1 MIRIGVITLSIILF
15 GCGGGGGSS
24 GIPNNLSPV
33 TIYGSVQDGYISGAS
48 VFIDTNANYIL
59 DASEIAATT
68 NERGEFNLIYTN
80 GVVPTGLLVSIGGT
94 DLDTNIKDD
103 NLIYVKKNI
112 STSNNTISPLTS
124 VAAYLNN
131 QDDIINMLGF
141 DRSFENLV
149 LAGGVGKEYITA
161 NRLSVLSKILREI
174 TNRQKGLFSVDVKLN
189 TNIFFQIIAKRLDQN
204 FSNQTIKI
212 DKAEFLAE
220 VLSDLSLNQ
229 NIQINN
235 QNEVSI
241 AIANS
246 LSLIQDQNLRQGQTS
261 DFIKKIITWAN
272 SELLI
277 EIELLVQA
285 PIGSLHYS
293 YKNDIFNHVAASD
306 VFSGSTFSASDL
318 IPSIS
323 LIEDSVSLNEDTTIS
338 IDVLANDD
346 FMSSYPFTFSPDLT
360 PVNGSSSLVDNKIV
374 YTPNANFNGT
384 ETFSYYLTQNGQTKL
399 GSVNITIT
407 PVNDAPEIG
416 IALPITVNENQ
427 TTIKTLLFSDVD
439 SAAELI
445 TTSLSGTDASY
456 FNYTSAGVLSF
467 KEAQDYESKNSFSIT
482 ITATDGTSERSYNAI
497 VQLINL
503 NDNGPAI
510 PTNSFAINE
519 NTTTVTSSLATDADG
534 GALNYSLSGTDAATF
549 SVSSLGVLNFNT
561 APNYEVKNSYSFDV
575 SASDG
580 TNPAVTD
587 SIVVNVL
594 DVNDAPAMANLSA
607 DINLLPTVSS
617 SASKTLAMNASDD
630 EGDSITYSI
639 VENGSFGAAAISGT
653 DITYTVNGST
663 NNSAVAT
670 DTIKIRLSDGVDISD
685 IPFTINLKTDPFY
698 QYSWHLKNTGQT
710 NFASNTG
717 TAGADM
723 NVDSVINSGKTG
735 SGITIAIQDSGLE
748 IAHEDIADNHL
759 AGKSCDFLNDDDDP
773 TPASS
778 GGDHGTS
785 VAGIAAATG
794 WNDKGGRG
802 VAPKANLV
810 GHNLLAYQTI
820 STYLDAYG
828 ATPGGCDTD
837 VVDIMNQSYG
847 SGDSSSF
854 DTSGLSSL
862 FLDAYVNGVT
872 NGRSNKGF
880 LYVRSTGNSFY
891 SDNGHCSPSGASW
904 SNTPYEY
911 SCYDSSYDD
920 DHTEPY
926 LIGVTALNAFDL
938 KSSYSTPGTSAWIS
952 GYGGEFGSTYPAMMT
967 TDLMGCDKGYNQ
979 SSSVITGDSNCD
991 YMQSFNGT
999 SSAAPSVS
1007 GAIALILEANSNLI
1021 WRDIKHILASSAAQ
1035 IDNSRS
1041 KTYETVDL
1049 YKWTTNAAGF
1059 KHHPWYGFGKINV
1072 QSAITLAEAYV
1083 LGSLGT
1089 FVNTSGTQTSIGGT
1103 IASNQRTIFTAKKI
1117 TLSAPAGSSNF
1128 VEFIK
1133 LSLGFDHADPEEIS
1147 VELKS
1152 PDGTTVTVLQPF
1164 TLKTSNPSNNDFD
1177 MGISSFYGESISG
1190 NWTLIIADYTDDGV
1204 GGTLDNWSIKVYG
1217 H

>member
-1 MIRIGVITLSIILF
+1 MIRLGVITFSIILF

-24 GIPNNLSPV
+24 DATNNLGPV
-33 TIYGSVQDGYISGAS
+33 TISGSVQDGYISGAS

-59 DASEIAATT
+59 DAGEKSATT
-68 NERGEFNLIYTN
+68 NDRGEFSLFYEN
-80 GVVPTGLLVSIGGT
+80 GLPSGFLVSVGGT
-94 DLDTNIKDD
+94 DLDTGIADAELVFVKRVADISNT
-103 NLIYVKKNI
+103 NLI
-112 STSNNTISPLTS
+112 TPLSSIAT
-124 VAAYLNN
+124 YLSASSDLNK
-131 QDDIINMLGF
+131 ILGF
-141 DRSFENLV
+141 SSSYEFIHPATNKNSKYYQ
-149 LAGGVGKEYITA
+149 AA
-161 NRLSVLSKILREI
+161 NKLSVLAKILRSI
-174 TNRQKGLFSVDVKLN
+174 TNARKGFNNYELD
-189 TNIFFQIIAKRLDQN
+189 THIFFETIASRLAQN
-204 FSNQTIKI
+204 DLGQAIKI
-212 DKAEFLAE
+212 DESVFLE
-220 VLSDLSLNQ
+220 QLLTDLEIKQSV
-229 NIQINN
+229 QINN
-235 QNEVSI
+235 KSDVSI
-241 AIANS
+241 AVSNA
-246 LSLIQDQNLRQGQTS
+246 LSLIQYKSDDLTNKLLKWANETLPDEIVVGTQTS
-261 DFIKKIITWAN
+261 TNA
-272 SELLI
+272 
-277 EIELLVQA
+277 
-285 PIGSLHYS
+285 S
-293 YKNDIFNHVAASD
+293 YFDKFKNDIFNLVIS
-306 VFSGSTFSASDL
+306 SSTFNGLSYDANQL
-318 IPSIS
+318 VPSLAVGADTFTI
-323 LIEDSVSLNEDTTIS
+323 NEDTVTTID
-338 IDVLANDD
+338 ILANDD

-360 PVNGSSSLVDNKIV
+360 PVNGSSSLVNNRIV
-374 YTPNANFNGT
+374 YTPDANFNGT
-384 ETFSYYLTQNGQTKL
+384 ETFSYSLTQNGHTKT
-399 GSVNITIT
+399 GSVNIIIT

-503 NDNGPAI
+503 NDNSPAI
-510 PTNSFAINE
+510 PIDSFAINE

-534 GALNYSLSGTDAATF
+534 GSLNYSLSGTDAAAF
-549 SVSSLGVLNFNT
+549 SVSSLGVLTFNT

-575 SASDG
+575 TASDG
-580 TNPAVTD
+580 INPSVTD
-587 SIVVNVL
+587 SITVNVL
-594 DVNDAPAMANLSA
+594 DVNDAPSMANLSA

-617 SASKTLAMNASDD
+617 SASKTIAMNASDD
-630 EGDSITYSI
+630 DGDSITYSI
-639 VENGSFGAAAISGT
+639 VENGSYGSAVISGT
-653 DITYTVNGST
+653 DITYTVSAST
-663 NNSAVAT
+663 SNSSVAA
-670 DTIKIRLSDGVDISD
+670 DTIKIRLSDGIDNSPDV
-685 IPFTINLKTDPFY
+685 PLTINLKTDPFY

-710 NFASNTG
+710 NFAANTG

-723 NVDSVINSGKTG
+723 NVDVVINSGKTG
-735 SGITIAIQDSGLE
+735 NGVTIAIQDSGLE
-748 IAHEDIADNHL
+748 IAHEDIANNHL

-773 TPASS
+773 TPTSS

-810 GHNLLAYQTI
+810 GHNVLAYQTI

-828 ATPGGCDTD
+828 ATSGGCDTD

-847 SGDSSSF
+847 TGDSSSF
-854 DTSGLSSL
+854 DTSGLFSL

-891 SDNGHCSPSGASW
+891 SDSGHCSPSGASW

-926 LIGVTALNAFDL
+926 LIGVTALSAFDQ

-979 SSSVITGDSNCD
+979 SSSVITGDSTCD

-1007 GAIALILEANSNLI
+1007 GAIALILEANSNLT
-1021 WRDIKHILASSAAQ
+1021 WRDIKHILASSATQ

-1041 KTYETVDL
+1041 KTYESVDL

-1103 IASNQRTIFTAKKI
+1103 ITSYQRSIFTTKKI

-1190 NWTLIIADYTDDGV
+1190 DWTLIITDYTDDGV

>member
-1 MIRIGVITLSIILF
+1 MNRLGVITLSIILF
-15 GCGGGGGSS
+15 GCGGGGGSL
-24 GIPNNLSPV
+24 GTPAPLEPV
-33 TIYGSVQDGYISGAS
+33 TISGSVQDGYISGAT
-48 VFIDTNANYIL
+48 VFIDTIQNYIL
-59 DASEIAATT
+59 DEGEKSAIT
-68 NERGEFNLIYTN
+68 NDKGEFSLHFEDRLPS
-80 GVVPTGLLVSIGGT
+80 GFLVSVGGT
-94 DLDTNIKDD
+94 DLDTGITDTELVFVKGVVDNSNT
-103 NLIYVKKNI
+103 NLITPLSSIATY
-112 STSNNTISPLTS
+112 LTS
-124 VAAYLNN
+124 SSDLNK
-131 QDDIINMLGF
+131 ILGF
-141 DRSFENLV
+141 SSSYEFVHPVTNKNSKYYQ
-149 LAGGVGKEYITA
+149 AA
-161 NRLSVLSKILREI
+161 NKLSVLTKILRSI
-174 TNRQKGLFSVDVKLN
+174 TNTRKGFNNYELD
-189 TNIFFQIIAKRLDQN
+189 THIFFETIASRLAQN
-204 FSNQTIKI
+204 DLGQAIKI
-212 DKAEFLAE
+212 DETVFLE
-220 VLSDLSLNQ
+220 QLLTDLEIKQS
-229 NIQINN
+229 IQINN
-235 QNEVSI
+235 KSDVSI
-241 AIANS
+241 AVSNA
-246 LSLIQDQNLRQGQTS
+246 LSLIQYKS
-261 DFIKKIITWAN
+261 DDLTNRLLKWAN
-272 SELLI
+272 ETLPD
-277 EIELLVQA
+277 EIVSGTQSSA
-285 PIGSLHYS
+285 NAS
-293 YKNDIFNHVAASD
+293 YFDKFKNDIFNLVITS
-306 VFSGSTFSASDL
+306 STFNGLSYDASQL
-318 IPSIS
+318 VPSLAIGTDTFT
-323 LIEDSVSLNEDTTIS
+323 INEDTAST

-384 ETFSYYLTQNGQTKL
+384 ETFSYSLTQNGQTKT

-427 TTIKTLLFSDVD
+427 TAIKTILFSDVD

-503 NDNGPAI
+503 NDNSPVI
-510 PTNSFAINE
+510 PTNSFVINE
-519 NTTTVTSSLATDADG
+519 NTTIVTSSLATDADG
-534 GALNYSLSGTDAATF
+534 GALYYSLSGTDAAAF
-549 SVSSLGVLNFNT
+549 SVSSLGVLTFNT
-561 APNYEVKNSYSFDV
+561 APNYEVKNSYSFDI

-580 TNPAVTD
+580 TNPSVTD

-594 DVNDAPAMANLSA
+594 DVNDAPVMANLTAS
-607 DINLLPTVSS
+607 INLLPTVSS
-617 SASKTLAMNASDD
+617 SATKTVAMNASDD
-630 EGDSITYSI
+630 EGDAITYSI
-639 VENGSFGAAAISGT
+639 VENGSYGNAVISGT
-653 DITYTVNGST
+653 DITYTVSAST
-663 NNSAVAT
+663 SNSSVAT
-670 DTIKIRLSDGVDISD
+670 DTLKIRLSDGVDISD
-685 IPFTINLKTDPFY
+685 IPFTVNLKTDPFY
-698 QYSWHLKNTGQT
+698 QHSWHLKNTGQT
-710 NFASNTG
+710 NFAANTG

-723 NVDSVINSGKTG
+723 NVDAVINSGKTG
-735 SGITIAIQDSGLE
+735 NGVTIAIQDSGLE

-759 AGKSCDFLNDDDDP
+759 AGKSCDFLNNDDDP

-785 VAGIAAATG
+785 VAGIAAASG

-810 GHNLLAYQTI
+810 GHNILAYQTL

-828 ATPGGCDTD
+828 AIPGGCDTD

-847 SGDSSSF
+847 AGDSDSF
-854 DTSGLSSL
+854 NTAGLFSL
-862 FLDAYVNGVT
+862 FLDAYINGVT

-880 LYVRSTGNSFY
+880 LYVRSTGNSFF
-891 SDNGHCSPSGASW
+891 STSGHCSPSGASW

-926 LIGVTALNAFDL
+926 LIGVTALNGFDL

-952 GYGGEFGSTYPAMMT
+952 GYGGEYGSTYPAMMT

-979 SSSVITGDSNCD
+979 SSSVITGDSTCD
-991 YMQSFNGT
+991 YMQNFNGT

-1007 GAIALILEANSNLI
+1007 GAIALILEANPNLT
-1021 WRDIKHILASSAAQ
+1021 WRDIKHILASSATQ

-1103 IASNQRTIFTAKKI
+1103 ITSYQRSIFTTKKI

-1190 NWTLIIADYTDDGV
+1190 DWTLIITDYTDDGV

>member
-1 MIRIGVITLSIILF
+1 MIRLGVITLSIILF

-24 GIPNNLSPV
+24 GTTNNLGPV
-33 TIYGSVQDGYISGAS
+33 TISGSVQDGYISGAS

-59 DASEIAATT
+59 DAGEKSATT
-68 NERGEFNLIYTN
+68 NDRGEFSLFYEN
-80 GVVPTGLLVSIGGT
+80 GLPSGFLVSVGGT
-94 DLDTNIKDD
+94 DLDTGIADAELVFVKRVADISNT
-103 NLIYVKKNI
+103 NLI
-112 STSNNTISPLTS
+112 TPLSSIAT
-124 VAAYLNN
+124 YLSASSDLNK
-131 QDDIINMLGF
+131 ILGF
-141 DRSFENLV
+141 SSSYEFIHPATNKNSKYYQ
-149 LAGGVGKEYITA
+149 AA
-161 NRLSVLSKILREI
+161 NKLSVLAKILRSI
-174 TNRQKGLFSVDVKLN
+174 TNARKGFNNYELD
-189 TNIFFQIIAKRLDQN
+189 THIFFETIASRLAQN
-204 FSNQTIKI
+204 DLGQAIKI
-212 DKAEFLAE
+212 DESVFLE
-220 VLSDLSLNQ
+220 QLLTDLEIKQSV
-229 NIQINN
+229 QINN
-235 QNEVSI
+235 KSDVSI
-241 AIANS
+241 AVSNA
-246 LSLIQDQNLRQGQTS
+246 LSLIQYKSDDLTNKLLKWANETLPDEIVVGTQTS
-261 DFIKKIITWAN
+261 TNA
-272 SELLI
+272 
-277 EIELLVQA
+277 
-285 PIGSLHYS
+285 S
-293 YKNDIFNHVAASD
+293 YFDKFKNDIFNLVIS
-306 VFSGSTFSASDL
+306 SSTFNGLSYDANQL
-318 IPSIS
+318 VPSLAVGADTFTI
-323 LIEDSVSLNEDTTIS
+323 NEDTVTTID
-338 IDVLANDD
+338 ILANDD

-360 PVNGSSSLVDNKIV
+360 PVNGSSSLVNNRIV
-374 YTPNANFNGT
+374 YTPDANFNGT
-384 ETFSYYLTQNGQTKL
+384 ETFSYSLTQNGHTKT
-399 GSVNITIT
+399 GSVNIIIT

-427 TTIKTLLFSDVD
+427 TAIKTLLFSDVD

-456 FNYTSAGVLSF
+456 FNYTSEGVLSF
-467 KEAQDYESKNSFSIT
+467 KEAQDYEFKNSFSIT

-503 NDNGPAI
+503 NDNSPAI
-510 PTNSFAINE
+510 PIDSFAINE

-534 GALNYSLSGTDAATF
+534 GSLNYSLSGTDAAAF
-549 SVSSLGVLNFNT
+549 SVSSLGVLTFNT

-575 SASDG
+575 TASDG
-580 TNPAVTD
+580 INPSVTD
-587 SIVVNVL
+587 SITVNVL
-594 DVNDAPAMANLSA
+594 DVNDAPSMANLSA

-617 SASKTLAMNASDD
+617 SASKTIAMNASDD
-630 EGDSITYSI
+630 DGDSITYSI
-639 VENGSFGAAAISGT
+639 VENGSYGSAVISGT
-653 DITYTVNGST
+653 DITYTVSAST
-663 NNSAVAT
+663 SNSSVAA
-670 DTIKIRLSDGVDISD
+670 DTIKIRLSDGIDNSPDV
-685 IPFTINLKTDPFY
+685 PLTINLKTDPFY

-710 NFASNTG
+710 NFAANTG

-723 NVDSVINSGKTG
+723 NVDVVINSGKTG
-735 SGITIAIQDSGLE
+735 NGVTIAIQDSGLE
-748 IAHEDIADNHL
+748 IAHEDIANNHL

-773 TPASS
+773 TPTSS

-810 GHNLLAYQTI
+810 GHNVLAYQTI

-828 ATPGGCDTD
+828 ATSGGCDTD

-847 SGDSSSF
+847 TGDSSSF
-854 DTSGLSSL
+854 DTSGLFSL

-891 SDNGHCSPSGASW
+891 SDSGHCSPSGASW

-926 LIGVTALNAFDL
+926 LIGVTALNAFDQ

-979 SSSVITGDSNCD
+979 SSSVITGDSTCD

-1007 GAIALILEANSNLI
+1007 GAIALILEANSNLT

-1041 KTYETVDL
+1041 KTYESVDL

-1103 IASNQRTIFTAKKI
+1103 ITSNQRTIFTAKKI

-1152 PDGTTVTVLQPF
+1152 PNGTTVTVLQPF
-1164 TLKTSNPSNNDFD
+1164 TLKTSNPGNNDFD

-1190 NWTLIIADYTDDGV
+1190 DWTLIITDYTDDGV

>member
-1 MIRIGVITLSIILF
+1 MIRLGVITLLIILF

-24 GIPNNLSPV
+24 GATNSVGPV
-33 TIYGSVQDGYISGAS
+33 TISGSVQDGYISGAS

-59 DASEIAATT
+59 DPEEKSATT
-68 NERGEFNLIYTN
+68 NDKGEFSLYYEN
-80 GVVPTGLLVSIGGT
+80 GAPSGFLVSIGGT
-94 DLDTNIKDD
+94 DLDTGITDTELVFVKRVADISNT
-103 NLIYVKKNI
+103 NLI
-112 STSNNTISPLTS
+112 TPLSSIAT
-124 VAAYLNN
+124 YLPLSSDLNK
-131 QDDIINMLGF
+131 MLGF
-141 DRSFENLV
+141 SSSYEFVHPVTNKNSKYYQAANKLSV
-149 LAGGVGKEYITA
+149 LAKISRFVTNTRKGFNNYELDTHIFFETIA
-161 NRLSVLSKILREI
+161 NRL
-174 TNRQKGLFSVDVKLN
+174 
-189 TNIFFQIIAKRLDQN
+189 AQN
-204 FSNQTIKI
+204 DSGQAIKI
-212 DKAEFLAE
+212 DEAIFLE
-220 VLSDLSLNQ
+220 QLLSDLEINQ

-235 QNEVSI
+235 KSDVSI
-241 AIANS
+241 AVSNA
-246 LSLIQDQNLRQGQTS
+246 LSLIQYKS
-261 DFIKKIITWAN
+261 DDLTNKLLKWAN
-272 SELLI
+272 ETLPY
-277 EIELLVQA
+277 EIFVGTESSSNA
-285 PIGSLHYS
+285 S
-293 YKNDIFNHVAASD
+293 YFDKFKNDIFNLVITS
-306 VFSGSTFSASDL
+306 STFNGLSYDSSQL
-318 IPSIS
+318 VPSLAIGADTFT
-323 LIEDSVSLNEDTTIS
+323 INEDTTMT

-346 FMSSYPFTFSPDLT
+346 FMSSYPFTFSPDLI
-360 PVNGSSSLVDNKIV
+360 PANGSSSLVDNKII

-384 ETFSYYLTQNGQTKL
+384 ETFSYSLTQNGQTKT

-445 TTSLSGTDASY
+445 TTSLSGADASY

-482 ITATDGTSERSYNAI
+482 ITASDGTSERSYNAI

-503 NDNGPAI
+503 NDNGPVI
-510 PTNSFAINE
+510 PTNSFTINE

-534 GALNYSLSGTDAATF
+534 GALNYTLSGTDAAAF
-549 SVSSLGVLNFNT
+549 SVSSLGFLTFNT

-575 SASDG
+575 TASDG
-580 TNPAVTD
+580 TNPSVTD
-587 SIVVNVL
+587 SIIVNVL
-594 DVNDAPAMANLSA
+594 DVNDAPVMANLTAS
-607 DINLLPTVSS
+607 INLLPTVSS
-617 SASKTLAMNASDD
+617 SATKTVAMNASDD
-630 EGDSITYSI
+630 DGDAITYSI
-639 VENGSFGAAAISGT
+639 VENGSYGTAAISGT
-653 DITYTVNGST
+653 YITYNVSAST
-663 NNSAVAT
+663 NNSSVAT

-685 IPFTINLKTDPFY
+685 IPFTVSLKTDPFY
-698 QYSWHLKNTGQT
+698 QHSWHLKNTGQK
-710 NFASNTG
+710 NFASN
-717 TAGADM
+717 AAFPGADM

-735 SGITIAIQDSGLE
+735 NGIVIAIQDSGLE

-759 AGKSCDFLNDDDDP
+759 AGKSCDFLNGDNDP
-773 TPASS
+773 TPTSS

-794 WNDKGGRG
+794 WNDKGSRG

-810 GHNLLAYQTI
+810 GHNILAYQTL

-847 SGDSSSF
+847 AGASSVF
-854 DTSGLSSL
+854 DTSGIFSL
-862 FLDAYVNGVT
+862 ILDAYVSGVT

-880 LYVRSTGNSFY
+880 LYVRSTGNSFFT
-891 SDNGHCSPSGASW
+891 DNGHCSPTGTSW
-904 SNTPYEY
+904 LNPHYEF

-920 DHTEPY
+920 DLTEPY
-926 LIGVTALNAFDL
+926 LIGVTALRATDI
-938 KSSYSTPGTSAWIS
+938 KSSYSTPGSSAWIA
-952 GYGGEFGSTYPAMMT
+952 GYGGEYGITYPAMMT
-967 TDLMGCDKGYNQ
+967 TDLMGCDKGYSQ
-979 SSSVITGDSNCD
+979 SSSSLITGDSNCD

-999 SSAAPSVS
+999 SSAAPMVS
-1007 GAIALILEANSNLI
+1007 GAIALILEANPNLT
-1021 WRDIKHILASSAAQ
+1021 WRDVKHILASSATQ
-1035 IDNSRS
+1035 VDVSRS

-1103 IASNQRTIFTAKKI
+1103 ITSYQRSIFTTKKI

-1152 PDGTTVTVLQPF
+1152 PNGTTVTVLQPF

-1177 MGISSFYGESISG
+1177 MGISSFYGENISG
-1190 NWTLIIADYTDDGV
+1190 DWTLIITDYTDDGV

>member
-1 MIRIGVITLSIILF
+1 MIRLGVITFSIILF

-24 GIPNNLSPV
+24 GAINNLGPV
-33 TIYGSVQDGYISGAS
+33 TISGSVQDGYISGAS

-59 DASEIAATT
+59 DAGEKSATT
-68 NERGEFNLIYTN
+68 NDRGEFSLFYEN
-80 GVVPTGLLVSIGGT
+80 GLPSGFLVSVGGT
-94 DLDTNIKDD
+94 DLDTGIADAELIFVKRVADISNT
-103 NLIYVKKNI
+103 NLI
-112 STSNNTISPLTS
+112 TPLSSIAT
-124 VAAYLNN
+124 YLSASSDLNK
-131 QDDIINMLGF
+131 ILGF
-141 DRSFENLV
+141 SSSYEFIHPATNKNSKYYQ
-149 LAGGVGKEYITA
+149 AA
-161 NRLSVLSKILREI
+161 NKLSVLAKILRSI
-174 TNRQKGLFSVDVKLN
+174 TNARKGFNNYELD
-189 TNIFFQIIAKRLDQN
+189 THIFFETIASRLAQN
-204 FSNQTIKI
+204 DLGQAIKI
-212 DKAEFLAE
+212 DESVFLE
-220 VLSDLSLNQ
+220 QLLTDLEIKQSV
-229 NIQINN
+229 QINN
-235 QNEVSI
+235 KSDVSI
-241 AIANS
+241 AVSNA
-246 LSLIQDQNLRQGQTS
+246 LSLIQYKS
-261 DFIKKIITWAN
+261 DDLTNKLLKWAN
-272 SELLI
+272 ETLPD
-277 EIELLVQA
+277 EIVVGTQSSTNA
-285 PIGSLHYS
+285 S
-293 YKNDIFNHVAASD
+293 YFDKFKNDIFNLVIS
-306 VFSGSTFSASDL
+306 SSTFNGLSYDASQL
-318 IPSIS
+318 VPSLAVGADTFTI
-323 LIEDSVSLNEDTTIS
+323 NEDTVTTID
-338 IDVLANDD
+338 ILANDD

-360 PVNGSSSLVDNKIV
+360 PVNGSSSLVNNRIV
-374 YTPNANFNGT
+374 YTPDANFNGT
-384 ETFSYYLTQNGQTKL
+384 ETFSYSLTQNGHTKT
-399 GSVNITIT
+399 GSVNIIIT

-427 TTIKTLLFSDVD
+427 TAIKTLLFSDVD

-456 FNYTSAGVLSF
+456 FNYTSEGVLSF

-503 NDNGPAI
+503 NDNSPAI
-510 PTNSFAINE
+510 PIDSFAINE

-534 GALNYSLSGTDAATF
+534 GSLNYSLSGTDAAAF
-549 SVSSLGVLNFNT
+549 SVSSLGVLTFNT

-575 SASDG
+575 TASDG
-580 TNPAVTD
+580 INPSVTD
-587 SIVVNVL
+587 SITVNVL
-594 DVNDAPAMANLSA
+594 DVNDAPSMANLSA

-617 SASKTLAMNASDD
+617 SASKTIAMNASDD
-630 EGDSITYSI
+630 DGDSITYSI
-639 VENGSFGAAAISGT
+639 VENGSYGSAVISGT
-653 DITYTVNGST
+653 DITYTVSAST
-663 NNSAVAT
+663 SNSSVAA
-670 DTIKIRLSDGVDISD
+670 DTIKIRLSDGIDNSPDV
-685 IPFTINLKTDPFY
+685 PLTINLKTDPFY

-710 NFASNTG
+710 NFAANTG

-723 NVDSVINSGKTG
+723 NVDVVINSGKTG
-735 SGITIAIQDSGLE
+735 NGVTIAIQDSGLE
-748 IAHEDIADNHL
+748 IAHEDIANNHL

-773 TPASS
+773 TPTSS

-810 GHNLLAYQTI
+810 GHNVLAYQTI

-828 ATPGGCDTD
+828 ATSGGCDTD

-847 SGDSSSF
+847 TGDSSSF
-854 DTSGLSSL
+854 DTSGLFSL

-880 LYVRSTGNSFY
+880 LYVRSTGNSFF
-891 SDNGHCSPSGASW
+891 SRTLGHCSPTGVSL

-920 DHTEPY
+920 ALTEPY
-926 LIGVTALNAFDL
+926 LIGVTALSAFDQ

-979 SSSVITGDSNCD
+979 SSSVITGDSTCD

-1007 GAIALILEANSNLI
+1007 GAIALILEANSNLT

-1041 KTYETVDL
+1041 KTYESVDL

-1103 IASNQRTIFTAKKI
+1103 ITSYQRSIFTTKKI

-1190 NWTLIIADYTDDGV
+1190 DWTLIITDYTDDGV

>member
-1 MIRIGVITLSIILF
+1 MIRLGVITLSIILF

-24 GIPNNLSPV
+24 GTTNNLGPV
-33 TIYGSVQDGYISGAS
+33 TISGSVQDGYISGAS

-59 DASEIAATT
+59 DAGEKSATT
-68 NERGEFNLIYTN
+68 NDRGEFSLFYEN
-80 GVVPTGLLVSIGGT
+80 GLPSGFLVSVGGT
-94 DLDTNIKDD
+94 DLDTGIADAELVFVKRVADISNT
-103 NLIYVKKNI
+103 NLI
-112 STSNNTISPLTS
+112 TPLSSIAT
-124 VAAYLNN
+124 YLSASSDLNK
-131 QDDIINMLGF
+131 ILGF
-141 DRSFENLV
+141 SSSYEFIHPATNKNSKYYQ
-149 LAGGVGKEYITA
+149 AA
-161 NRLSVLSKILREI
+161 NKLSVLAKILRSI
-174 TNRQKGLFSVDVKLN
+174 TNARKGFNNYELD
-189 TNIFFQIIAKRLDQN
+189 THIFFETIASRLAQN
-204 FSNQTIKI
+204 DLGQAIKI
-212 DKAEFLAE
+212 DESVFLE
-220 VLSDLSLNQ
+220 QLLTDLEIKQSV
-229 NIQINN
+229 QINN
-235 QNEVSI
+235 KSDVSI
-241 AIANS
+241 AVSNA
-246 LSLIQDQNLRQGQTS
+246 LSLIQYKS
-261 DFIKKIITWAN
+261 DDLTNKLLKWAN
-272 SELLI
+272 ETLPD
-277 EIELLVQA
+277 EIVVGTQSSTNA
-285 PIGSLHYS
+285 S
-293 YKNDIFNHVAASD
+293 YFDKFKNDIFNLVIS
-306 VFSGSTFSASDL
+306 SSTFNGLSYDANQL
-318 IPSIS
+318 VPSLAVGADTFTI
-323 LIEDSVSLNEDTTIS
+323 NEDTVTTID
-338 IDVLANDD
+338 ILANDD

-360 PVNGSSSLVDNKIV
+360 PVNGSSSLVNNRIV
-374 YTPNANFNGT
+374 YTPDANFNGT
-384 ETFSYYLTQNGQTKL
+384 ETFSYSLTQNGHTKT
-399 GSVNITIT
+399 GSVNIIIT

-427 TTIKTLLFSDVD
+427 TAIKTLLFSDVD

-456 FNYTSAGVLSF
+456 FNYTSEGVLSF
-467 KEAQDYESKNSFSIT
+467 KEAQDYEFKNSFSIT

-503 NDNGPAI
+503 NDNSPAI
-510 PTNSFAINE
+510 PIDSFAINE

-534 GALNYSLSGTDAATF
+534 GSLNYSLSGTDAAAF
-549 SVSSLGVLNFNT
+549 SVSSLGVLTFNT

-575 SASDG
+575 TASDG
-580 TNPAVTD
+580 INPSVTD
-587 SIVVNVL
+587 SITVNVL
-594 DVNDAPAMANLSA
+594 DVNDAPSMANLSA

-617 SASKTLAMNASDD
+617 SASKTIAMNASDD
-630 EGDSITYSI
+630 DGDSITYSI
-639 VENGSFGAAAISGT
+639 VENGSYGSAVISGT
-653 DITYTVNGST
+653 DITYTVSAST
-663 NNSAVAT
+663 SNSSVAA
-670 DTIKIRLSDGVDISD
+670 DTIKIRLSDGIDNSPDV
-685 IPFTINLKTDPFY
+685 PLTINLKTDPFY

-710 NFASNTG
+710 NFAANTG

-723 NVDSVINSGKTG
+723 NVDVVINSGKTG
-735 SGITIAIQDSGLE
+735 NGVTIAIQDSGLE
-748 IAHEDIADNHL
+748 IAHEDIANNHL

-773 TPASS
+773 TPTSS

-810 GHNLLAYQTI
+810 GHNVLAYQTI

-828 ATPGGCDTD
+828 ATSGGCDTD

-847 SGDSSSF
+847 TGDSSSF
-854 DTSGLSSL
+854 DTSGLFSL

-891 SDNGHCSPSGASW
+891 SDSGHCSPSGASW

-926 LIGVTALNAFDL
+926 LIGVTALSAFDQ

-979 SSSVITGDSNCD
+979 SSSVITGDSTCD

-1007 GAIALILEANSNLI
+1007 GAIALILEANSNLT
-1021 WRDIKHILASSAAQ
+1021 WRDIKHILASSATQ

-1041 KTYETVDL
+1041 KTYESVDL

-1103 IASNQRTIFTAKKI
+1103 ITSYQRSIFTTKKI

-1190 NWTLIIADYTDDGV
+1190 DWTLIITDYTDDGV

>member
-1 MIRIGVITLSIILF
+1 MIRLGVITLSIILF

-24 GIPNNLSPV
+24 GTTNNLGPV
-33 TIYGSVQDGYISGAS
+33 TISGSVQDGYISGAS

-59 DASEIAATT
+59 DAGEKSVTT
-68 NERGEFNLIYTN
+68 NDRGEFSLYYEN
-80 GVVPTGLLVSIGGT
+80 GLPSGFLVSIGGT
-94 DLDTNIKDD
+94 DLDTGIADTELVFVKRGADISNT
-103 NLIYVKKNI
+103 NLI
-112 STSNNTISPLTS
+112 TPLSSIAT
-124 VAAYLNN
+124 YLSASGDLNK
-131 QDDIINMLGF
+131 ILGF
-141 DRSFENLV
+141 SSSYEFVHPATNKNSKYYQ
-149 LAGGVGKEYITA
+149 AA
-161 NRLSVLSKILREI
+161 NKLSVLAKILRSI
-174 TNRQKGLFSVDVKLN
+174 TNARKGFNNYELD
-189 TNIFFQIIAKRLDQN
+189 THIFFETIASRLAQN
-204 FSNQTIKI
+204 DLGQAIKI
-212 DKAEFLAE
+212 DETVFLE
-220 VLSDLSLNQ
+220 QLLTDLEIKQSV
-229 NIQINN
+229 QINN
-235 QNEVSI
+235 KSDVSI
-241 AIANS
+241 AVSNA
-246 LSLIQDQNLRQGQTS
+246 LSLIQYKS
-261 DFIKKIITWAN
+261 DDLTNKLLKWAN
-272 SELLI
+272 ETLLD
-277 EIELLVQA
+277 EIVVGTQSSTNA
-285 PIGSLHYS
+285 S
-293 YKNDIFNHVAASD
+293 YFDKFKNDIFNLVIS
-306 VFSGSTFSASDL
+306 SSTFNGSSYDASQL
-318 IPSIS
+318 VPSLAIGADTFT
-323 LIEDSVSLNEDTTIS
+323 INEDTATT

-360 PVNGSSSLVDNKIV
+360 PVNGSSSLVDNKII

-384 ETFSYYLTQNGQTKL
+384 ETFTYSLTQNGQTKT

-427 TTIKTLLFSDVD
+427 TAIKTLLFSDVD

-445 TTSLSGTDASY
+445 TTSLSGADASY

-467 KEAQDYESKNSFSIT
+467 KEAQDYEFKNSFSIT

-503 NDNGPAI
+503 NDNSPAI
-510 PTNSFAINE
+510 PTDSFAINE
-519 NTTTVTSSLATDADG
+519 NTTTVTSTLATDADG
-534 GALNYSLSGTDAATF
+534 GSLNYSLSGTDAAAF
-549 SVSSLGVLNFNT
+549 SVSSLGVLTFNT

-575 SASDG
+575 TASDG
-580 TNPAVTD
+580 INPSVTD

-639 VENGSFGAAAISGT
+639 VENGSFGTAAISGT
-653 DITYTVNGST
+653 DITYTVSGST
-663 NNSAVAT
+663 NNSSVAT

-685 IPFTINLKTDPFY
+685 IPFTVNLKTDPFY

-710 NFASNTG
+710 NFATNTG
-717 TAGADM
+717 TVGADM
-723 NVDSVINSGKTG
+723 NIDSVINSGKTG
-735 SGITIAIQDSGLE
+735 NGVTIAIQDSGME
-748 IAHEDIADNHL
+748 IAHEDIANNHL

-773 TPASS
+773 TPASI

-810 GHNLLAYQTI
+810 GHNVLAYQTI

-854 DTSGLSSL
+854 DTSGIFSL

-891 SDNGHCSPSGASW
+891 SASGHCSPSGASW

-967 TDLMGCDKGYNQ
+967 TDLMSCDKGYNQ
-979 SSSVITGDSNCD
+979 SSSVITGDSTCD

-1007 GAIALILEANSNLI
+1007 GAIALILEANSNLT
-1021 WRDIKHILASSAAQ
+1021 WRDIKHILASSATQ

-1041 KTYETVDL
+1041 KTYESVDL

-1103 IASNQRTIFTAKKI
+1103 ITSYQRSIFTTKKI

-1190 NWTLIIADYTDDGV
+1190 DWTLIITDYTDDGV

>member
-1 MIRIGVITLSIILF
+1 MIRLGVITFSIILF

-24 GIPNNLSPV
+24 DATNNLGPV
-33 TIYGSVQDGYISGAS
+33 TISGSVQDGYISGAS

-59 DASEIAATT
+59 DAGEKSATT
-68 NERGEFNLIYTN
+68 NDRGEFSLFYEN
-80 GVVPTGLLVSIGGT
+80 GLPSGFLVSVGGT
-94 DLDTNIKDD
+94 DLDTGIADAELVFVKRVADISNT
-103 NLIYVKKNI
+103 NLI
-112 STSNNTISPLTS
+112 TPLSSIAT
-124 VAAYLNN
+124 YLSASSDLNK
-131 QDDIINMLGF
+131 ILGF
-141 DRSFENLV
+141 SSSYEFIH
-149 LAGGVGKEYITA
+149 LATNKNSKYYQAA
-161 NRLSVLSKILREI
+161 NKLSVLAKILRSI
-174 TNRQKGLFSVDVKLN
+174 TNARKGFNNYELD
-189 TNIFFQIIAKRLDQN
+189 THIFFETIASRLAQN
-204 FSNQTIKI
+204 DLGQAIKI
-212 DKAEFLAE
+212 DESVFLE
-220 VLSDLSLNQ
+220 QLLTDLEIKQSV
-229 NIQINN
+229 QINN
-235 QNEVSI
+235 KSDVSI
-241 AIANS
+241 AVSNA
-246 LSLIQDQNLRQGQTS
+246 LSLIQYKS
-261 DFIKKIITWAN
+261 DDLTNKLLKWAN
-272 SELLI
+272 ETLPD
-277 EIELLVQA
+277 EIVVGTQSSTNA
-285 PIGSLHYS
+285 S
-293 YKNDIFNHVAASD
+293 YFDKFKNDIFNLVIS
-306 VFSGSTFSASDL
+306 SSTFNGLSYDASQL
-318 IPSIS
+318 VPSLAVGADTFTI
-323 LIEDSVSLNEDTTIS
+323 NEDTVTTID
-338 IDVLANDD
+338 ILANDD

-360 PVNGSSSLVDNKIV
+360 PVNGSSSLVNNRIV
-374 YTPNANFNGT
+374 YTPDANFNGT
-384 ETFSYYLTQNGQTKL
+384 ETFSYSLTQNDQTKT
-399 GSVNITIT
+399 GSVNIIIT

-427 TTIKTLLFSDVD
+427 TAIKTLLFSDVD

-456 FNYTSAGVLSF
+456 FNYTSEGVLSF
-467 KEAQDYESKNSFSIT
+467 KEAQDYEFKNSFSIT

-503 NDNGPAI
+503 NDNSPAI
-510 PTNSFAINE
+510 PIDSFAINE

-534 GALNYSLSGTDAATF
+534 GSLNYSLSGTDAAAF
-549 SVSSLGVLNFNT
+549 SVSSLGVLTFNT
-561 APNYEVKNSYSFDV
+561 APNYEVKSSYSFDV
-575 SASDG
+575 TASDG
-580 TNPAVTD
+580 INPSVTD
-587 SIVVNVL
+587 SITVNVL
-594 DVNDAPAMANLSA
+594 DVNDAPSMANLSA

-617 SASKTLAMNASDD
+617 SASKTIAMNASDD
-630 EGDSITYSI
+630 DGDSITYSI
-639 VENGSFGAAAISGT
+639 VENGSYGSAVISGT
-653 DITYTVNGST
+653 DITYTVSAST
-663 NNSAVAT
+663 SNSSVAA
-670 DTIKIRLSDGVDISD
+670 DTIKIRLSDGIDNSPDV
-685 IPFTINLKTDPFY
+685 PLTINLKTDPFY

-710 NFASNTG
+710 NFAANTG

-723 NVDSVINSGKTG
+723 NVDVVINSGKTG
-735 SGITIAIQDSGLE
+735 NGVTIAIQDSGLE
-748 IAHEDIADNHL
+748 IAHEDIANNHL

-773 TPASS
+773 TPTSS

-810 GHNLLAYQTI
+810 GHNVLAYQTI

-828 ATPGGCDTD
+828 ATSGGCDTD

-847 SGDSSSF
+847 TGDSSSF
-854 DTSGLSSL
+854 DTSGLFSL

-891 SDNGHCSPSGASW
+891 SDSGHCSPSGASW

-926 LIGVTALNAFDL
+926 LIGVTALSAFDQ

-979 SSSVITGDSNCD
+979 SSSVITGDSTCD

-1007 GAIALILEANSNLI
+1007 GAIALILEANSNLT
-1021 WRDIKHILASSAAQ
+1021 WRDIKHILASSATQ

-1041 KTYETVDL
+1041 KTYESVDL

-1103 IASNQRTIFTAKKI
+1103 ITSYQRSIFTTKKI

-1190 NWTLIIADYTDDGV
+1190 DWTLIITDYTDDGV

>member
-1 MIRIGVITLSIILF
+1 MIRLGVITLSMILF

-24 GIPNNLSPV
+24 GATNNLGPV
-33 TIYGSVQDGYISGAS
+33 TISGSVQDGYISGAS

-59 DASEIAATT
+59 DAGEKSATT
-68 NERGEFNLIYTN
+68 NDRGEFSLFYEN
-80 GVVPTGLLVSIGGT
+80 GLPSGFLVSVGGT
-94 DLDTNIKDD
+94 DLDTGISDAELVFVKRVADISNT
-103 NLIYVKKNI
+103 NLI
-112 STSNNTISPLTS
+112 TPLSS
-124 VAAYLNN
+124 VATYLSASSDLNK
-131 QDDIINMLGF
+131 ILGF
-141 DRSFENLV
+141 SSSYEFVHPATNKNSKYYQ
-149 LAGGVGKEYITA
+149 AA
-161 NRLSVLSKILREI
+161 NKLSVLAKILRSI
-174 TNRQKGLFSVDVKLN
+174 TNARKGFNNYEID
-189 TNIFFQIIAKRLDQN
+189 THIFFETIASRLAQN
-204 FSNQTIKI
+204 DLGQAIKI
-212 DKAEFLAE
+212 DETVFLE
-220 VLSDLSLNQ
+220 QLLTDLEIKQSV
-229 NIQINN
+229 QINN
-235 QNEVSI
+235 KSDVSI
-241 AIANS
+241 AVSNA
-246 LSLIQDQNLRQGQTS
+246 LSLIQYKS
-261 DFIKKIITWAN
+261 DDLTNKLLKWAN
-272 SELLI
+272 ETLPD
-277 EIELLVQA
+277 EIVVGTQSSTNA
-285 PIGSLHYS
+285 S
-293 YKNDIFNHVAASD
+293 YFDKFKNDIFNLVIS
-306 VFSGSTFSASDL
+306 SSTFNGLSYEASQL
-318 IPSIS
+318 VPSLAVGADTFTI
-323 LIEDSVSLNEDTTIS
+323 NEDTVTTID
-338 IDVLANDD
+338 ILANDD

-360 PVNGSSSLVDNKIV
+360 PVNGSSSLVNNRIV
-374 YTPNANFNGT
+374 YTPDANFNGT
-384 ETFSYYLTQNGQTKL
+384 ETFSYSLTQNGQTKT
-399 GSVNITIT
+399 GSVNIIIT

-427 TTIKTLLFSDVD
+427 TAIKTLLFSDVD

-445 TTSLSGTDASY
+445 TTSLSGTDANY
-456 FNYTSAGVLSF
+456 FNYTSGGVLSF
-467 KEAQDYESKNSFSIT
+467 KEAQDYEFKNSFSIT
-482 ITATDGTSERSYNAI
+482 ITATDGISERSYNAI

-503 NDNGPAI
+503 NDNSPAI
-510 PTNSFAINE
+510 PTDSFAINE

-534 GALNYSLSGTDAATF
+534 GSLNYSLSGTDAAAF
-549 SVSSLGVLNFNT
+549 SVSSLGVLTFNT

-575 SASDG
+575 TASDG
-580 TNPAVTD
+580 INPSVTD
-587 SIVVNVL
+587 SITVNVL
-594 DVNDAPAMANLSA
+594 DVNDAPSMANLSA

-617 SASKTLAMNASDD
+617 SASKTVAMNASDD
-630 EGDSITYSI
+630 DGDSITYSI
-639 VENGSFGAAAISGT
+639 VENGSYGSAVISGT
-653 DITYTVNGST
+653 DITYTVSAST
-663 NNSAVAT
+663 SNSSVAA
-670 DTIKIRLSDGVDISD
+670 DTIKIRLSDGIDNSRDV
-685 IPFTINLKTDPFY
+685 PLTINLKTDPFY

-710 NFASNTG
+710 NFAANTG

-723 NVDSVINSGKTG
+723 NVDVVINSGKTG
-735 SGITIAIQDSGLE
+735 NGVTIAIQDSGLE
-748 IAHEDIADNHL
+748 IAHEDIANNHL

-773 TPASS
+773 TPTSS

-810 GHNLLAYQTI
+810 GHNVLAYQTI

-854 DTSGLSSL
+854 DTSGLFSL

-891 SDNGHCSPSGASW
+891 SASGHCSPSGASW

-979 SSSVITGDSNCD
+979 SSSVITGDSTCD

-1007 GAIALILEANSNLI
+1007 GAIALILEANSNLT
-1021 WRDIKHILASSAAQ
+1021 WRDIKHILASSATQ

-1041 KTYETVDL
+1041 KTYESVDL

-1103 IASNQRTIFTAKKI
+1103 ITSYQRSIFATKKI

-1177 MGISSFYGESISG
+1177 MGLSSFYGESISG
-1190 NWTLIIADYTDDGV
+1190 DWTLIITDYTDDGV

>member
-1 MIRIGVITLSIILF
+1 MIRLGVITLSIILF

-24 GIPNNLSPV
+24 GTTNNLGPV
-33 TIYGSVQDGYISGAS
+33 TISGSVQDGYISGAS

-59 DASEIAATT
+59 DAGEKSATT
-68 NERGEFNLIYTN
+68 NDRGEFSLFYEN
-80 GVVPTGLLVSIGGT
+80 GLPSGFLVSVGGT
-94 DLDTNIKDD
+94 DLDTGIADAELVFVKRVADISNT
-103 NLIYVKKNI
+103 NLI
-112 STSNNTISPLTS
+112 TPLSSIAT
-124 VAAYLNN
+124 YLSASSDLNK
-131 QDDIINMLGF
+131 ILGF
-141 DRSFENLV
+141 SSSYEFIHPATNKNSKYYQ
-149 LAGGVGKEYITA
+149 AA
-161 NRLSVLSKILREI
+161 NKLSVLAKILRSI
-174 TNRQKGLFSVDVKLN
+174 TNARKGFNNYELD
-189 TNIFFQIIAKRLDQN
+189 THIFFETIASRLAQN
-204 FSNQTIKI
+204 DLGQAIKI
-212 DKAEFLAE
+212 DESVFLE
-220 VLSDLSLNQ
+220 QLLTDLEIKQSV
-229 NIQINN
+229 QINN
-235 QNEVSI
+235 KSDVSI
-241 AIANS
+241 AVSNA
-246 LSLIQDQNLRQGQTS
+246 LSLIQYKSDDLTNKLLKWANETLPDEIVVGTQTS
-261 DFIKKIITWAN
+261 TNA
-272 SELLI
+272 
-277 EIELLVQA
+277 
-285 PIGSLHYS
+285 S
-293 YKNDIFNHVAASD
+293 YFDKFKNDIFNLVIS
-306 VFSGSTFSASDL
+306 SSTFNGLSYDASQL
-318 IPSIS
+318 VPSLAVGADTFTI
-323 LIEDSVSLNEDTTIS
+323 NEDTVTTID
-338 IDVLANDD
+338 ILANDD

-360 PVNGSSSLVDNKIV
+360 PVNGSSSLVNNRIV
-374 YTPNANFNGT
+374 YTPDANFNGT
-384 ETFSYYLTQNGQTKL
+384 ETFSYSLTQNGHTKT
-399 GSVNITIT
+399 GSVNIIIT

-427 TTIKTLLFSDVD
+427 TAIKTLLFSDVD

-456 FNYTSAGVLSF
+456 FNYTSEGVLSF
-467 KEAQDYESKNSFSIT
+467 KEAQDYEFKNSFSIT

-503 NDNGPAI
+503 NDNSPAI
-510 PTNSFAINE
+510 PIDSFAINE

-534 GALNYSLSGTDAATF
+534 GSLNYSLSGTDAAAF
-549 SVSSLGVLNFNT
+549 SVSSLGVLTFNT

-575 SASDG
+575 TASDG
-580 TNPAVTD
+580 INPSVTD
-587 SIVVNVL
+587 FITVNVL
-594 DVNDAPAMANLSA
+594 DINDAPSMANLSA

-617 SASKTLAMNASDD
+617 SASKTIAMNASDD
-630 EGDSITYSI
+630 DGDSITYSI
-639 VENGSFGAAAISGT
+639 VENGSYGSAVISGT
-653 DITYTVNGST
+653 DITYTVSAST
-663 NNSAVAT
+663 SNSSVAA
-670 DTIKIRLSDGVDISD
+670 DTIKIRLSDGIDNSPDV
-685 IPFTINLKTDPFY
+685 PLTINLKTDPFY

-710 NFASNTG
+710 NFAANTG

-723 NVDSVINSGKTG
+723 NVDVVINSGKTG
-735 SGITIAIQDSGLE
+735 NGVTIAIQDSGLE
-748 IAHEDIADNHL
+748 IAHEDIANNHL

-773 TPASS
+773 TPTSS

-810 GHNLLAYQTI
+810 GHNVLAYQTI

-828 ATPGGCDTD
+828 ATSGGCDTD

-847 SGDSSSF
+847 TGDSSSF
-854 DTSGLSSL
+854 DTSGLFSL

-891 SDNGHCSPSGASW
+891 SDSGHCSPSGASW

-926 LIGVTALNAFDL
+926 LIGVTALSAFDQ

-979 SSSVITGDSNCD
+979 SSSVITGDSTCD

-1007 GAIALILEANSNLI
+1007 GAIALILEANSNLT
-1021 WRDIKHILASSAAQ
+1021 WRDIKHILASSATQ

-1041 KTYETVDL
+1041 KTYESVDL

-1103 IASNQRTIFTAKKI
+1103 ITSYQRSIFTTKKI

-1190 NWTLIIADYTDDGV
+1190 DWTLIITDYTDDGV

>member
-1 MIRIGVITLSIILF
+1 MIRLGVITLSIILF

-24 GIPNNLSPV
+24 GTTNNLGPV
-33 TIYGSVQDGYISGAS
+33 TISGSVQDGYISGAS

-59 DASEIAATT
+59 DAGEKSATT
-68 NERGEFNLIYTN
+68 NDRGEFSLFYEN
-80 GVVPTGLLVSIGGT
+80 GLPSGFLVSVGGT
-94 DLDTNIKDD
+94 DLDTGIADAELVFVKRVADISNT
-103 NLIYVKKNI
+103 NLI
-112 STSNNTISPLTS
+112 TPLSSIAT
-124 VAAYLNN
+124 YLSASSDLNK
-131 QDDIINMLGF
+131 ILGF
-141 DRSFENLV
+141 SSSYEFIHPATNKNSKYYQ
-149 LAGGVGKEYITA
+149 AA
-161 NRLSVLSKILREI
+161 NKLSVLAKILRSI
-174 TNRQKGLFSVDVKLN
+174 TNARKGFNNYELD
-189 TNIFFQIIAKRLDQN
+189 THIFFETIASRLAQN
-204 FSNQTIKI
+204 DLGQAIKI
-212 DKAEFLAE
+212 DESVFLE
-220 VLSDLSLNQ
+220 QLLTDLEIKQSV
-229 NIQINN
+229 QINN
-235 QNEVSI
+235 KSDVSI
-241 AIANS
+241 AVSNA
-246 LSLIQDQNLRQGQTS
+246 LSLIQYKSDDLTNKLLKWANETLPDEIVVGTQTS
-261 DFIKKIITWAN
+261 TNA
-272 SELLI
+272 
-277 EIELLVQA
+277 
-285 PIGSLHYS
+285 S
-293 YKNDIFNHVAASD
+293 YFDKFKNDIFNLVIS
-306 VFSGSTFSASDL
+306 SSTFNGLSYDANQL
-318 IPSIS
+318 VPSLAVGADTFTI
-323 LIEDSVSLNEDTTIS
+323 NEDTVTTID
-338 IDVLANDD
+338 ILANDD

-360 PVNGSSSLVDNKIV
+360 PVNGSSSLVNNRIV
-374 YTPNANFNGT
+374 YTPDANFNGT
-384 ETFSYYLTQNGQTKL
+384 ETFSYSLTQNGHTKT
-399 GSVNITIT
+399 GSVNIIIT

-427 TTIKTLLFSDVD
+427 TAIKTLLFSDVD

-456 FNYTSAGVLSF
+456 FNYTSEGVLSF
-467 KEAQDYESKNSFSIT
+467 KEAQDYEFKNSFSIT

-503 NDNGPAI
+503 NDNSPAI
-510 PTNSFAINE
+510 PIDSFAINE

-534 GALNYSLSGTDAATF
+534 GSLNYSLSGTDAAAF
-549 SVSSLGVLNFNT
+549 SVSSLGVLTFNT

-575 SASDG
+575 TASDG
-580 TNPAVTD
+580 INPSVTD
-587 SIVVNVL
+587 SITVNVL
-594 DVNDAPAMANLSA
+594 DVNDAPSMANLSA

-617 SASKTLAMNASDD
+617 SASKTIAMNASDD
-630 EGDSITYSI
+630 DGDSITYSI
-639 VENGSFGAAAISGT
+639 VENGSYGSAVISGT
-653 DITYTVNGST
+653 DITYTVSAST
-663 NNSAVAT
+663 SNSSVAA
-670 DTIKIRLSDGVDISD
+670 DTIKIRLSDGIDNSPDV
-685 IPFTINLKTDPFY
+685 PLTINLKTDPFY

-710 NFASNTG
+710 NFAANTG

-723 NVDSVINSGKTG
+723 NVDVVINSGKTG
-735 SGITIAIQDSGLE
+735 NGVTIAIQDSGLE
-748 IAHEDIADNHL
+748 IAHEDIANNHL

-773 TPASS
+773 TPTSS

-810 GHNLLAYQTI
+810 GHNVLAYQTI

-828 ATPGGCDTD
+828 ATSGGCDTD

-847 SGDSSSF
+847 TGDSSSF
-854 DTSGLSSL
+854 DTSGLFSL

-891 SDNGHCSPSGASW
+891 SDSGHCSPSGASW

-926 LIGVTALNAFDL
+926 LIGVTALSAFDQ

-979 SSSVITGDSNCD
+979 SSSVITGDSTCD

-1007 GAIALILEANSNLI
+1007 GAIALILEANSNLT
-1021 WRDIKHILASSAAQ
+1021 WRDIKHILASSATQ

-1041 KTYETVDL
+1041 KTYESVDL

-1103 IASNQRTIFTAKKI
+1103 ITSNQRTIFTAKKI

-1190 NWTLIIADYTDDGV
+1190 DWTLIITDYTDDGV

>member
-1 MIRIGVITLSIILF
+1 MIRLGVITFSIILF

-24 GIPNNLSPV
+24 GATNNLGPV
-33 TIYGSVQDGYISGAS
+33 TISGSVQDGYISGAS

-59 DASEIAATT
+59 DAGEKSATT
-68 NERGEFNLIYTN
+68 NDRGEFSLFYEN
-80 GVVPTGLLVSIGGT
+80 GLPSGFLVSVGGT
-94 DLDTNIKDD
+94 DLDTGIADAELVFVKRVADISNT
-103 NLIYVKKNI
+103 NLI
-112 STSNNTISPLTS
+112 TPLSSIAT
-124 VAAYLNN
+124 YLSASSDLNK
-131 QDDIINMLGF
+131 ILGF
-141 DRSFENLV
+141 SSSYEFIHPATNKNSKYYQ
-149 LAGGVGKEYITA
+149 AA
-161 NRLSVLSKILREI
+161 NKLSVLAKILRSI
-174 TNRQKGLFSVDVKLN
+174 TNARKGFNNYELD
-189 TNIFFQIIAKRLDQN
+189 THIFFETIASRLAQN
-204 FSNQTIKI
+204 DLGQAIKI
-212 DKAEFLAE
+212 DESVFLE
-220 VLSDLSLNQ
+220 QLLTDLEIKQSV
-229 NIQINN
+229 QINN
-235 QNEVSI
+235 KSDVSI
-241 AIANS
+241 AVSNA
-246 LSLIQDQNLRQGQTS
+246 LSLIQYKS
-261 DFIKKIITWAN
+261 DDLTNKLLKWAN
-272 SELLI
+272 ETLPD
-277 EIELLVQA
+277 EIVVGTQSSTNA
-285 PIGSLHYS
+285 S
-293 YKNDIFNHVAASD
+293 YFDKFKNDIFNLVIS
-306 VFSGSTFSASDL
+306 SSTFNGLSYDASQL
-318 IPSIS
+318 VPSLAVGADTFTI
-323 LIEDSVSLNEDTTIS
+323 NEDTVTTID
-338 IDVLANDD
+338 ILANDD

-360 PVNGSSSLVDNKIV
+360 PVNGSSSLVNNRIV
-374 YTPNANFNGT
+374 YTPDANFNGT
-384 ETFSYYLTQNGQTKL
+384 ETFSYSLTQNGQTKT
-399 GSVNITIT
+399 GSVNVIIT

-427 TTIKTLLFSDVD
+427 TAIKTLLFSDVD

-456 FNYTSAGVLSF
+456 FNYTSEGVLSF
-467 KEAQDYESKNSFSIT
+467 KEAQDYEFKNSFSIT

-503 NDNGPAI
+503 NDNSPAI
-510 PTNSFAINE
+510 PTDSFAINE

-534 GALNYSLSGTDAATF
+534 GSLNYSLSGTDAAAF
-549 SVSSLGVLNFNT
+549 SVSSLGVLTFNT

-575 SASDG
+575 TASDG
-580 TNPAVTD
+580 INPSVTD
-587 SIVVNVL
+587 SITVNVL
-594 DVNDAPAMANLSA
+594 DVNDAPSMANLSA

-617 SASKTLAMNASDD
+617 SASKTIAMNASDD
-630 EGDSITYSI
+630 DGDSITYSI
-639 VENGSFGAAAISGT
+639 VENGSYGSAVISGT
-653 DITYTVNGST
+653 DITYTVSASIS
-663 NNSAVAT
+663 NSSVAA
-670 DTIKIRLSDGVDISD
+670 DTIKIRLSDGIDNSPDV
-685 IPFTINLKTDPFY
+685 PLTINLKTDPFY

-710 NFASNTG
+710 NFAANTG

-723 NVDSVINSGKTG
+723 NVDVVINSGKTG
-735 SGITIAIQDSGLE
+735 NGVTIAIQDSGLE
-748 IAHEDIADNHL
+748 IAHEDIANNHL

-773 TPASS
+773 TPTSS

-810 GHNLLAYQTI
+810 GHNVLAYQTI

-854 DTSGLSSL
+854 DTSGLFSL
-862 FLDAYVNGVT
+862 FLNAYVNGVT

-891 SDNGHCSPSGASW
+891 SASGHCSPSGASW

-926 LIGVTALNAFDL
+926 LIGVTALNALDQ

-979 SSSVITGDSNCD
+979 SSSVITGDSTCD

-1007 GAIALILEANSNLI
+1007 GAIALILEANLNLT
-1021 WRDIKHILASSAAQ
+1021 WRDIKHILASSATQ

-1103 IASNQRTIFTAKKI
+1103 ITSYQRSIFTTKKI

-1190 NWTLIIADYTDDGV
+1190 DWTLIITDYTDDGV

>member
-1 MIRIGVITLSIILF
+1 MIRLGVITLSIILF

-24 GIPNNLSPV
+24 GTTNNLGPV
-33 TIYGSVQDGYISGAS
+33 TISGSVQDGYISGAS

-59 DASEIAATT
+59 DAGEKSVTT
-68 NERGEFNLIYTN
+68 NDRGEFSLYYEN
-80 GVVPTGLLVSIGGT
+80 GLPSGFLVSIGGT
-94 DLDTNIKDD
+94 DLDTGIADTELVFVKRGADISNT
-103 NLIYVKKNI
+103 NLI
-112 STSNNTISPLTS
+112 TPLSSIAT
-124 VAAYLNN
+124 YLSASGDLNK
-131 QDDIINMLGF
+131 ILGF
-141 DRSFENLV
+141 SSSYEFVHPATNKNSKYYQ
-149 LAGGVGKEYITA
+149 AA
-161 NRLSVLSKILREI
+161 NKLSVLAKILRSI
-174 TNRQKGLFSVDVKLN
+174 TNARKGFNNYELD
-189 TNIFFQIIAKRLDQN
+189 THIFFETIASRLAQN
-204 FSNQTIKI
+204 DLGQAIKI
-212 DKAEFLAE
+212 DETVFLE
-220 VLSDLSLNQ
+220 QLLTDLEIKQSV
-229 NIQINN
+229 QINN
-235 QNEVSI
+235 KSDVSI
-241 AIANS
+241 AVSNA
-246 LSLIQDQNLRQGQTS
+246 LSLIQYKS
-261 DFIKKIITWAN
+261 DDLTNKLLKWAN
-272 SELLI
+272 ETLLD
-277 EIELLVQA
+277 EIVVGTQSSTNA
-285 PIGSLHYS
+285 S
-293 YKNDIFNHVAASD
+293 YFDKFKNDIFNLVIS
-306 VFSGSTFSASDL
+306 SSTFNGSSYDASQL
-318 IPSIS
+318 VPSLAIGADTFT
-323 LIEDSVSLNEDTTIS
+323 INEDTATT

-360 PVNGSSSLVDNKIV
+360 PVNGSSSLVDNKII

-384 ETFSYYLTQNGQTKL
+384 ETFTYSLTQNGQTKT

-427 TTIKTLLFSDVD
+427 TAIKTLLFSDVD

-445 TTSLSGTDASY
+445 TTSLSGADASY

-467 KEAQDYESKNSFSIT
+467 KEAQDYEFKNSFSIT

-503 NDNGPAI
+503 NDNSPAI
-510 PTNSFAINE
+510 PTDSFAINE
-519 NTTTVTSSLATDADG
+519 NTTTVTSTLATDADG
-534 GALNYSLSGTDAATF
+534 GSLNYSLSGTDAAAF
-549 SVSSLGVLNFNT
+549 SVSSLGVLTFNT

-575 SASDG
+575 TASDG
-580 TNPAVTD
+580 INPSVTD

-639 VENGSFGAAAISGT
+639 VENGSFGTAAISGT
-653 DITYTVNGST
+653 DITYTVSGST
-663 NNSAVAT
+663 NNSSVAT

-710 NFASNTG
+710 NFATNTG
-717 TAGADM
+717 TVGADM
-723 NVDSVINSGKTG
+723 NIDSVINSGKTG
-735 SGITIAIQDSGLE
+735 NGVTIAIQDSGME
-748 IAHEDIADNHL
+748 IAHEDIANNHL

-773 TPASS
+773 TPTSS

-810 GHNLLAYQTI
+810 GHNVLAYQTI

-854 DTSGLSSL
+854 DTSGIFSL

-891 SDNGHCSPSGASW
+891 SASGHCSPSGASW

-967 TDLMGCDKGYNQ
+967 TDLMSCDKGYNQ
-979 SSSVITGDSNCD
+979 SSSIITGDSTCD

-1007 GAIALILEANSNLI
+1007 GAIALILEANSNLT
-1021 WRDIKHILASSAAQ
+1021 WRDIKHILASSATQ

-1041 KTYETVDL
+1041 KTYESVDL

-1103 IASNQRTIFTAKKI
+1103 ITSYQRSIFTTKKI

-1190 NWTLIIADYTDDGV
+1190 DWTLIITDYTDDGV

>member
-1 MIRIGVITLSIILF
+1 MIRLGVITLSIILF

-24 GIPNNLSPV
+24 GTTNNLGPV
-33 TIYGSVQDGYISGAS
+33 TISGSVQDGYISGAS

-59 DASEIAATT
+59 DAGEKSVTT
-68 NERGEFNLIYTN
+68 NDRGEFSLYYEN
-80 GVVPTGLLVSIGGT
+80 GLPSGFLVSIGGT
-94 DLDTNIKDD
+94 DLDTGIADTELVFVKRGADISNT
-103 NLIYVKKNI
+103 NLI
-112 STSNNTISPLTS
+112 TPLSSIAT
-124 VAAYLNN
+124 YLSASGDLNK
-131 QDDIINMLGF
+131 ILGF
-141 DRSFENLV
+141 SSSYEFVHPATNKNSKYYQ
-149 LAGGVGKEYITA
+149 AA
-161 NRLSVLSKILREI
+161 NKLSVLAKILRSI
-174 TNRQKGLFSVDVKLN
+174 TNARKGFNNYELD
-189 TNIFFQIIAKRLDQN
+189 THIFFETIASRLAQN
-204 FSNQTIKI
+204 DLGQAIKI
-212 DKAEFLAE
+212 DETVFLE
-220 VLSDLSLNQ
+220 QLLTDLEIKQSV
-229 NIQINN
+229 QINN
-235 QNEVSI
+235 KSDVSI
-241 AIANS
+241 AVSNA
-246 LSLIQDQNLRQGQTS
+246 LSLIQYKS
-261 DFIKKIITWAN
+261 DDLTNKLLKWAN
-272 SELLI
+272 ETLLD
-277 EIELLVQA
+277 EIVVGTQSSTNA
-285 PIGSLHYS
+285 S
-293 YKNDIFNHVAASD
+293 YFDKFKNDIFNLVIS
-306 VFSGSTFSASDL
+306 SSTFNGSSYDASQL
-318 IPSIS
+318 VPSLAIGADTFT
-323 LIEDSVSLNEDTTIS
+323 INEDTATT

-360 PVNGSSSLVDNKIV
+360 PVNGSSSLVDNKII

-384 ETFSYYLTQNGQTKL
+384 ETFTYSLTQNGQTKT

-427 TTIKTLLFSDVD
+427 TAIKTLLFSDVD

-445 TTSLSGTDASY
+445 TTSLSGADASY

-467 KEAQDYESKNSFSIT
+467 KEAQDYEFKNSFSIT

-503 NDNGPAI
+503 NDNSPAI
-510 PTNSFAINE
+510 PTDSFAINE
-519 NTTTVTSSLATDADG
+519 NTTTVTSTLATDADG
-534 GALNYSLSGTDAATF
+534 GSLNYSLSGTDAAAF
-549 SVSSLGVLNFNT
+549 SVSSLGVLTFNT

-575 SASDG
+575 TASDG
-580 TNPAVTD
+580 INPSVTD

-630 EGDSITYSI
+630 EGDPITYSI
-639 VENGSFGAAAISGT
+639 VENGSFGTAAISGT
-653 DITYTVNGST
+653 DITYTVSGST
-663 NNSAVAT
+663 NNSSVAT

-685 IPFTINLKTDPFY
+685 IPFTVNLKTDPFY

-710 NFASNTG
+710 NFATNTG
-717 TAGADM
+717 TVGADM
-723 NVDSVINSGKTG
+723 NIDSVINSGKTG
-735 SGITIAIQDSGLE
+735 NGVTIAIQDSGME
-748 IAHEDIADNHL
+748 IAHEDIANNHL

-773 TPASS
+773 TPASI

-810 GHNLLAYQTI
+810 GHNVLAYQTI

-854 DTSGLSSL
+854 DTSGIFSL

-891 SDNGHCSPSGASW
+891 SASGHCSPSGASW

-967 TDLMGCDKGYNQ
+967 TDLMSCDKGYNQ
-979 SSSVITGDSNCD
+979 SSSVITGDSTCD

-1007 GAIALILEANSNLI
+1007 GAIALILEANSNLT
-1021 WRDIKHILASSAAQ
+1021 WRDIKHILASSATQ

-1041 KTYETVDL
+1041 KTYESVDL

-1103 IASNQRTIFTAKKI
+1103 ITSYQRSIFTTKKI

-1190 NWTLIIADYTDDGV
+1190 DWTLIITDYTDDGV
-1204 GGTLDNWSIKVYG
+1204 EGTLDNWSIKVYG